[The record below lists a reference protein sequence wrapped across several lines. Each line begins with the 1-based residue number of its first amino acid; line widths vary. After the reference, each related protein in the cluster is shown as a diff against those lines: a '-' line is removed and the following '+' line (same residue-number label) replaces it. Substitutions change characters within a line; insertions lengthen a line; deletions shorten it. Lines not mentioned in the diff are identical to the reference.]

1 MEGQVVRVRIECL
14 MGTSDGPQRMRVNL
28 ESIRAYCR
36 PERVEDLIDDL
47 LMLCEDVQAGRRQE
61 DAGRPSLGFG
71 RDLRRIK

>member
-1 MEGQVVRVRIECL
+1 MEGQVVRVLIECL
-14 MGTSDGPQRMRVNL
+14 METSDGQRRMRVNL

-61 DAGRPSLGFG
+61 DAGRPSPGPY
-71 RDLRRIK
+71 RNLRRVK